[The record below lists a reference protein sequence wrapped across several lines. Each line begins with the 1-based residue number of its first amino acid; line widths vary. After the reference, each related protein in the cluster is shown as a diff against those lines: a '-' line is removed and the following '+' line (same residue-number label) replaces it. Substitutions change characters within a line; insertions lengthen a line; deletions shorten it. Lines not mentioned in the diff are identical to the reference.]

1 MSKNEDVQD
10 LFSVLAE
17 DNVDSMK
24 QKTSGVVT
32 KEQIN
37 EDGSTTT
44 VTANEQKKYTA
55 PEPGRQTYILFV
67 GDKHSGKTTAQNYF
81 LNPSKDDT
89 PKPTVALEYT
99 YGRRSSSNSSQK
111 DIAHIWELG
120 GGTKLAELIKVP
132 MSLERFLNFHV
143 VICVDLSKPA
153 KCFDSLKTWME
164 IVNKRVEEC
173 MAQLE
178 RSRKG
183 KKILQAIKTRI
194 HSKYKSHQDASIV
207 DPSPVPITIVCT
219 KYDVFANEDPAKRK
233 VLLSAIRYIAH
244 VKGYSVYCTSRK
256 HSALK
261 QMFQKFMSYTCFNH
275 PPTFNAAKRNQT
287 DPSKPLVINASYDN
301 LKKMVMP
308 QGMAQNDN
316 SSMVINKWKESI
328 QASSI
333 FPKDMYEEE
342 MDDVLT
348 YTNDSDNF
356 KEEKIDAGRNE
367 MDEKLA
373 QYKREAERRARI
385 EAESNREGRA
395 AKKKEKKSKRSN
407 RDRKSSN
414 SSSNVSK
421 QNDEGESKV
430 SSNDNANEESAV
442 RKK

>member
-1 MSKNEDVQD
+1 MSKNDDVQD
-10 LFSVLAE
+10 LLSLLAE
-17 DNVDSMK
+17 ENVDAAK
-24 QKTSGVVT
+24 GKNKEVIT
-32 KEQIN
+32 KEVVN
-37 EDGSTTT
+37 EDGTTTT
-44 VTANEQKKYTA
+44 VTTGEQPKKYTV

-67 GDKHSGKTTAQNYF
+67 GDKQCGKTTAQNYF
-81 LNPSKDDT
+81 LQPSKDDT
-89 PKPTVALEYT
+89 PKPTVAMDYT
-99 YGRRSSSNSSQK
+99 YGRRSSSNNSSQK

-120 GGTKLAELIKVP
+120 GGKKLADLIKVP
-132 MSLERFLNFHV
+132 MTLERFLNFHV
-143 VICVDLSKPA
+143 VICIDLSKPS

-164 IVNKRVEEC
+164 IINKRIEEC
-173 MAQLE
+173 MGQLE
-178 RSRKG
+178 RSRRG
-183 KKILQAIKTRI
+183 KKILQDIKKRI
-194 HSKYKSHQDASIV
+194 DSKYKSHPDSSVI

-308 QGMAQNDN
+308 QGMKQNDN
-316 SSMVINKWKESI
+316 SSMVINKWKDSV
-328 QASSI
+328 QSDSI

-348 YTNDSDNF
+348 YTNDSENF
-356 KEEKIDAGRNE
+356 KEEKIDSGRAE

-395 AKKKEKKSKRSN
+395 ARKKKSKSK
-407 RDRKSSN
+407 KSSKDR
-414 SSSNVSK
+414 SSNNES
-421 QNDEGESKV
+421 ESKV
-430 SSNDNANEESAV
+430 SSNDNQQSAV

>member
-1 MSKNEDVQD
+1 MSNNKDVQD
-10 LFSVLAE
+10 LFSLLAE
-17 DNVDSMK
+17 ENVDSK
-24 QKTSGVVT
+24 ANRESEVVT
-32 KEQIN
+32 KEQVN
-37 EDGSTTT
+37 EDGTTTT
-44 VTANEQKKYTA
+44 VTSTEPQKKYTA

-67 GDKHSGKTTAQNYF
+67 GDKQCGKTTAQNYF

-99 YGRRSSSNSSQK
+99 YGRRSSNGNSSQK

-120 GGTKLAELIKVP
+120 GGKKLADLIKVP

-143 VICVDLSKPA
+143 VICIDLSKPT
-153 KCFDSLKTWME
+153 KCFDSLKSWIE
-164 IVNKRVEEC
+164 IINKRIEEC

-183 KKILQAIKTRI
+183 KKILQQIKERI
-194 HSKYKSHQDASIV
+194 HSKYKSHPDASLV

-219 KYDVFANEDPAKRK
+219 KYDVFANEDQAKRK
-233 VLLSAIRYIAH
+233 VLLSAIRYLAH

-261 QMFQKFMSYTCFNH
+261 QMFQKFLSYNCFNH
-275 PPTFNAAKRNQT
+275 PPTFDAAKRNQT
-287 DPSKPLVINASYDN
+287 DPSKPLVINASYDY

-308 QGMAQNDN
+308 QGMKQNDN

-328 QASSI
+328 QSSSI

-356 KEEKIDAGRNE
+356 KEEKVDAGRSE

-385 EAESNREGRA
+385 EAESSREGRKKRD
-395 AKKKEKKSKRSN
+395 KKKGSKRSTGGDN
-407 RDRKSSN
+407 ARGRTSESKVGN
-414 SSSNVSK
+414 SSNVSN
-421 QNDEGESKV
+421 QES
-430 SSNDNANEESAV
+430 NI

>member
-1 MSKNEDVQD
+1 MSKNDDVQD
-10 LFSVLAE
+10 LLSLLAE
-17 DNVDSMK
+17 ENVDAAK
-24 QKTSGVVT
+24 GKNKEVIT
-32 KEQIN
+32 KEVVN
-37 EDGSTTT
+37 EDGTTTT
-44 VTANEQKKYTA
+44 VTTGEQPKKYTV

-67 GDKHSGKTTAQNYF
+67 GDKQCGKTTAQNYF
-81 LNPSKDDT
+81 LQPSKDDT
-89 PKPTVALEYT
+89 PKPTVAMDYT
-99 YGRRSSSNSSQK
+99 YGRRSSSNNSSQK

-120 GGTKLAELIKVP
+120 GGKKLADLIKVP
-132 MSLERFLNFHV
+132 MTLERFLNFHV
-143 VICVDLSKPA
+143 VICIDLSKPS

-164 IVNKRVEEC
+164 IINKRIEEC
-173 MAQLE
+173 MGQLE
-178 RSRKG
+178 RSRRG
-183 KKILQAIKTRI
+183 KKILQDIKKRI
-194 HSKYKSHQDASIV
+194 DSKYKSHPDSSIV

-308 QGMAQNDN
+308 QGMKQNDN
-316 SSMVINKWKESI
+316 SSMVINKWKDSV
-328 QASSI
+328 QSDSI

-348 YTNDSDNF
+348 YTNDSENF
-356 KEEKIDAGRNE
+356 KEEKIDSGRAE

-395 AKKKEKKSKRSN
+395 ARKKKSKSK
-407 RDRKSSN
+407 KSSKDR
-414 SSSNVSK
+414 SSNNES
-421 QNDEGESKV
+421 ESKV
-430 SSNDNANEESAV
+430 SSNDNQQSAV

>member
-1 MSKNEDVQD
+1 MSKNDDVQD
-10 LFSVLAE
+10 LLSLLAE
-17 DNVDSMK
+17 ENVDAAK
-24 QKTSGVVT
+24 GKNKEVIT
-32 KEQIN
+32 KEVVN
-37 EDGSTTT
+37 EDGTTTT
-44 VTANEQKKYTA
+44 VTNGEQPKKDTA

-67 GDKHSGKTTAQNYF
+67 GDKQCGKTTAQNYF
-81 LNPSKDDT
+81 LQPSKDDT
-89 PKPTVALEYT
+89 PKPTVAMDYT
-99 YGRRSSSNSSQK
+99 YGRRSSSNNSSQK

-120 GGTKLAELIKVP
+120 GGKKLADLIKVP
-132 MSLERFLNFHV
+132 MTLERFLNFHV
-143 VICVDLSKPA
+143 VICIDLSKPS

-164 IVNKRVEEC
+164 IINKRIEEC
-173 MAQLE
+173 MGQLE
-178 RSRKG
+178 RSRRG
-183 KKILQAIKTRI
+183 KKILQDIKKRI
-194 HSKYKSHQDASIV
+194 DSKYKSHPDSSVI

-261 QMFQKFMSYTCFNH
+261 QMFRKFMSYTCFNH

-308 QGMAQNDN
+308 QGMKQNDN
-316 SSMVINKWKESI
+316 SSMVINKWKDSV
-328 QASSI
+328 QSDSI

-348 YTNDSDNF
+348 YTNDSENF
-356 KEEKIDAGRNE
+356 KEEKIDSGRAE

-395 AKKKEKKSKRSN
+395 ARKKKSKSK
-407 RDRKSSN
+407 KSSKDR
-414 SSSNVSK
+414 SSNNES
-421 QNDEGESKV
+421 ESKV
-430 SSNDNANEESAV
+430 SSNDNQQSAV

>member
-1 MSKNEDVQD
+1 MSKNDDVQD
-10 LFSVLAE
+10 LLSLLAE
-17 DNVDSMK
+17 ENVDAAK
-24 QKTSGVVT
+24 GKNKEVIT
-32 KEQIN
+32 KEVVN
-37 EDGSTTT
+37 EDGTTTT
-44 VTANEQKKYTA
+44 VTTGEQPKKYTA

-67 GDKHSGKTTAQNYF
+67 GDKQCGKTTAQNYF
-81 LNPSKDDT
+81 LQPSKDDT
-89 PKPTVALEYT
+89 PKPTVAMDYT
-99 YGRRSSSNSSQK
+99 YGRRSSSNNSSQK

-120 GGTKLAELIKVP
+120 GGKKLADLIKVP
-132 MSLERFLNFHV
+132 MTLERFLNFHV
-143 VICVDLSKPA
+143 VICIDLSKPS

-164 IVNKRVEEC
+164 IINKRIDEC
-173 MAQLE
+173 MGQLE
-178 RSRKG
+178 RSRRG
-183 KKILQAIKTRI
+183 KKILQDIKKRI
-194 HSKYKSHQDASIV
+194 DSKYKSHPDSSIV

-301 LKKMVMP
+301 LKKMIMP
-308 QGMAQNDN
+308 QGMKQNDN
-316 SSMVINKWKESI
+316 SSMVINKWKDSV
-328 QASSI
+328 QSDSI

-348 YTNDSDNF
+348 YTNDSENF
-356 KEEKIDAGRNE
+356 KEEKIDSGRAE

-395 AKKKEKKSKRSN
+395 ARKKKSKSK
-407 RDRKSSN
+407 KSSKDR
-414 SSSNVSK
+414 SSNNES
-421 QNDEGESKV
+421 ESKV
-430 SSNDNANEESAV
+430 SSNDNQQSAV

>member
-1 MSKNEDVQD
+1 MSKNDDVQD
-10 LFSVLAE
+10 LLSLLAE
-17 DNVDSMK
+17 ENVDAAK
-24 QKTSGVVT
+24 GKNKEVIT
-32 KEQIN
+32 KEVVN
-37 EDGSTTT
+37 EDGTTTT
-44 VTANEQKKYTA
+44 VTTGEQPKKYTV

-67 GDKHSGKTTAQNYF
+67 GDKQCGKTTAQNYF
-81 LNPSKDDT
+81 LQPSKDDT
-89 PKPTVALEYT
+89 PKPTVAMDYT
-99 YGRRSSSNSSQK
+99 YGRRSSSNNSSQK

-120 GGTKLAELIKVP
+120 GGKKLADLIKVP
-132 MSLERFLNFHV
+132 MTLERFLNFHV
-143 VICVDLSKPA
+143 VICIDLSKPS

-164 IVNKRVEEC
+164 IINKRIDEC
-173 MAQLE
+173 MGQLE
-178 RSRKG
+178 RSRRG
-183 KKILQAIKTRI
+183 KKILQDIKKRI
-194 HSKYKSHQDASIV
+194 DSKYKSHPDSSIV

-301 LKKMVMP
+301 LKKMIMP
-308 QGMAQNDN
+308 QGMKQNDN
-316 SSMVINKWKESI
+316 SSMVINKWKDSV
-328 QASSI
+328 QSDSI

-348 YTNDSDNF
+348 YTNDSENF
-356 KEEKIDAGRNE
+356 KEEKIDSGRAE

-395 AKKKEKKSKRSN
+395 ARKKKSKSK
-407 RDRKSSN
+407 KSSKDR
-414 SSSNVSK
+414 SSNNES
-421 QNDEGESKV
+421 ESKV
-430 SSNDNANEESAV
+430 SSNDNQQSAV